1 VRKRAG
7 LPPLTGA
14 TMDDLKR
21 ERRCELAGE
30 FANRHL
36 DLVRWGDAQSTYAKA
51 LHKADGSIVS
61 PGRTFNPAVHNVWP
75 VPSNEITNGGGVI
88 TQNEGW

>member
-1 VRKRAG
+1 
-7 LPPLTGA
+7 
-14 TMDDLKR
+14 
-21 ERRCELAGE
+21 
-30 FANRHL
+30 
-36 DLVRWGDAQSTYAKA
+36 AQSTYAKA

-61 PGRTFNPAVHNVWP
+61 SGRTFNPAVHNVWP